1 MAVCVAV
8 LDRNSTPL
16 ALATSDPDR
25 ELDFHYIVHTSI
37 DVINEKCA
45 GSTAGSS
52 GATSVGQP
60 GAKLEG
66 GVGAVANSAA
76 NRELYLGV
84 LYSTEQHKVFGYV
97 TNTKIKFIV
106 IVGSSAVLRD
116 NEGRSNSWISCT

>member
-1 MAVCVAV
+1 MEEPQDRTGVQALTSILTPPSPCGLLACIMAVCVAV

-52 GATSVGQP
+52 GAASVGQP
-60 GAKLEG
+60 GGESAMKPGLPL
-66 GVGAVANSAA
+66 VAA
-76 NRELYLGV
+76 RPPG
-84 LYSTEQHKVFGYV
+84 
-97 TNTKIKFIV
+97 
-106 IVGSSAVLRD
+106 
-116 NEGRSNSWISCT
+116 

>member
-16 ALATSDPDR
+16 ALQTCQPDK

-37 DVINEKCA
+37 DVINEKCNVSNA
-45 GSTAGSS
+45 SGGASNAKLDGAPSS
-52 GATSVGQP
+52 GTAPANAQQQP
-60 GAKLEG
+60 GAAG
-66 GVGAVANSAA
+66 

-97 TNTKIKFIV
+97 FTIQMFTCQKKSRSIKV
-106 IVGSSAVLRD
+106 Y
-116 NEGRSNSWISCT
+116 CTLDT